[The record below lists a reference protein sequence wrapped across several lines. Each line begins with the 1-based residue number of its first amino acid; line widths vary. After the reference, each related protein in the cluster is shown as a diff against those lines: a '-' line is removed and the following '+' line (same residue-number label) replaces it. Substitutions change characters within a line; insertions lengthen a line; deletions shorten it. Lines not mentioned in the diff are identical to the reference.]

1 MKPALTYREARV
13 IECARDAL
21 AKCDY
26 RRAKRTEP
34 TPMQIEAALQNWRAE
49 PLLTRIAHLFR
60 VSREPRS

>member
-1 MKPALTYREARV
+1 MKPTLTFRESRV

-26 RRAKRTEP
+26 ARAKRTDP
-34 TPMQIEAALQNWRAE
+34 TPAQQEKARTNWRAD

-60 VSREPRS
+60 RERQQ